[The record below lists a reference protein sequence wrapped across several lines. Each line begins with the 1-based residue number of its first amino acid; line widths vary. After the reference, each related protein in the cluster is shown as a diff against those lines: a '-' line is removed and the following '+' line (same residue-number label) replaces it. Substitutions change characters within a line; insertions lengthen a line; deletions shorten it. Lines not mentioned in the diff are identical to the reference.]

1 MLVAHVAHAWRK
13 KAPLHA
19 AAVLGMN
26 RARTHEKEIGAR
38 PKKTWF
44 QSEGDKQKL
53 KQMSNAM
60 VNGVDLMTQVEE

>member
-1 MLVAHVAHAWRK
+1 
-13 KAPLHA
+13 
-19 AAVLGMN
+19 MN

>member
-1 MLVAHVAHAWRK
+1 
-13 KAPLHA
+13 
-19 AAVLGMN
+19 MN

-60 VNGVDLMTQVEE
+60 VNGVDLMTQVEEQSRHSAHTASPRSHFTGRRHCRL